1 MAQITFKQNPVTL
14 LGNEVNV
21 GDQAPDFKV
30 VDQALQQVTLSQF
43 DGKKKLLNV
52 VPSLD
57 TGVCDQQTRQ
67 FNEQANDEDG
77 YVLTLSLDLPFA
89 QKRWCASN
97 GLDNVITLS
106 DYQSHSFGKA
116 YGVLMDELQLLA
128 RSVFVLDENNKV
140 VYKEIVSEGTDFANF
155 EAALDAYRKL
165 S

>member
-1 MAQITFKQNPVTL
+1 MTQITFKQNPVTL
-14 LGNEVNV
+14 KGTEVNV

-30 VDQALQQVTLSQF
+30 VDNNLQQVTLSHF

-57 TGVCDQQTRQ
+57 TGVCDQQTRK

-89 QKRWCASN
+89 QKRWCASS

-106 DYQSHSFGKA
+106 DYQKYSFGEA
-116 YGVLMDELQLLA
+116 YGVVMEELQLLA

-140 VYKEIVSEGTDFANF
+140 VYKEIVPEGTDFPNF
-155 EAALDAYRKL
+155 DAALEAYRQL
-165 S
+165 